1 MSKFYCNICEEDV
14 TLQNGKCPKCKTD
27 WMNIINGTNLENSKP
42 INNNFQED
50 YLKENENKDEEDID
64 ITEENIDNNI
74 NFFLSWASIGKN
86 FMIVIG
92 IIIAIISLVLI
103 ELTEGLSL
111 ILLVFSV
118 VIIFAGIIFEN
129 SLKWKA
135 YMLHTNVKKNNK
147 K

>member
-42 INNNFQED
+42 INNNCQED

-111 ILLVFSV
+111 ILLIFSV

-135 YMLHTNVKKNNK
+135 YMLYTNVKKNNK

>member
-74 NFFLSWASIGKN
+74 NFFLSWASIVKN

-103 ELTEGLSL
+103 GLTEGLSL
-111 ILLVFSV
+111 ILLIFSV

>member
-111 ILLVFSV
+111 ILLIFSV

-135 YMLHTNVKKNNK
+135 YMLYTNVKKNNK